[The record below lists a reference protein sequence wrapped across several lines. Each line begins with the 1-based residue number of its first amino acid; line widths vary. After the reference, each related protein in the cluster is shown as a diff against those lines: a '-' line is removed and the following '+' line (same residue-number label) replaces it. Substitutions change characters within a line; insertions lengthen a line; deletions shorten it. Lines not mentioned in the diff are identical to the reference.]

1 MVVDPETGEVLALA
15 NYPTF
20 DPNKRSDWG
29 NPKQKQ
35 RIRNRTLSDPYE
47 PGSTFK
53 AILAAS
59 ALEEGIVKP
68 TERVFCENG
77 DWKVGKWTI
86 HDSHPHGW
94 LSFAEVIQY
103 SSNIGAAKVG
113 DHLGR
118 ERYYA
123 WLKKFGFGQRTGI
136 ELPDESPGILR
147 DGKSWARID
156 LATHSFGQG
165 ISVTPL
171 QMVAA
176 YAAIANGGRLM
187 RPYVVRRITE
197 PDGDV
202 VLEHQPQVVRQVLSE
217 RAAKTTTDL
226 LRRVVEEK
234 GGTGG
239 RARLDEFTVAGK
251 TGTAQKVDPRTRAY
265 SSKRIGS
272 FVGFVPADH
281 PRAVILV
288 LIDEPA
294 TSSYGGVVAAPVFR
308 NIAESVDAGDARR
321 SRTPG
326 ARSRRQGTKAAARP
340 GWQAGQGSEA
350 GETAAA
356 PTATVLSKTEVVAVP
371 PAPSPWT
378 RTRRPAISASPCA
391 RHSRG
396 RMPVDGP
403 SPCAAAAGSPRSTP
417 IPGHRS
423 DRIGA
428 WRSSSA
434 RKGRSR
440 SPDASERAARRLRSR
455 HGRRLRRRRRASR
468 DVGFAPGHAR

>member
-1 MVVDPETGEVLALA
+1 M
-15 NYPTF
+15 
-20 DPNKRSDWG
+20 
-29 NPKQKQ
+29 
-35 RIRNRTLSDPYE
+35 
-47 PGSTFK
+47 
-53 AILAAS
+53 
-59 ALEEGIVKP
+59 
-68 TERVFCENG
+68 
-77 DWKVGKWTI
+77 
-86 HDSHPHGW
+86 
-94 LSFAEVIQY
+94 
-103 SSNIGAAKVG
+103 
-113 DHLGR
+113 
-118 ERYYA
+118 
-123 WLKKFGFGQRTGI
+123 
-136 ELPDESPGILR
+136 
-147 DGKSWARID
+147 
-156 LATHSFGQG
+156 
-165 ISVTPL
+165 TPL

-187 RPYVVRRITE
+187 RPYVVRRITA

-202 VLEHQPQVVRQVLSE
+202 VLEHRAAGRAAAPE
-217 RAAKTTTDL
+217 RARGKDDHRSPAA
-226 LRRVVEEK
+226 RGRGE

-288 LIDEPA
+288 LIDEPT

-308 NIAESVDAGDARR
+308 NIAESVMQAMRVAPERQAPDPGGKGPKVQLARAGKQAKDPKQAKPSPRPRRR
-321 SRTPG
+321 SCPRP
-326 ARSRRQGTKAAARP
+326 RSSPFRRR
-340 GWQAGQGSEA
+340 
-350 GETAAA
+350 
-356 PTATVLSKTEVVAVP
+356 
-371 PAPSPWT
+371 PSPWT
-378 RTRRPAISASPCA
+378 RTGRPAISASRCA

-423 DRIGA
+423 DRIVA

-468 DVGFAPGHAR
+468 DVGFAPGHARRCVRGAFAATSTTAGVTSRTRSRAAPSWW